1 MKKTILKLL
10 RKTGRTIKPI
20 NTYEEQLNPIK
31 NLWLKNKN
39 IKTVFDIGASD
50 GGFAR
55 EIRELLPAAKIY
67 SFEALPEVYEKLESN
82 FSDDTLFQSYNIA
95 LSNYNGQTSFFRCE
109 SSGSSSILE
118 MDELH
123 KTAYPG
129 TKNNEKINIKCSTLD
144 DFIVKENIIIDKNVL
159 IKIDVQGAEKLVLE
173 GAENLLTKTE
183 LIFSEVN
190 FNSVYKENVL
200 FNDLASFLKVKGFK
214 IEGIKNVSQ
223 SLVDGTFLQAD
234 AFFSKDIHN
243 KT

>member
-1 MKKTILKLL
+1 MKKAILKLL

-20 NTYEEQLNPIK
+20 NTYEEKLHPVK

-55 EIRELLPAAKIY
+55 EIRELLPTAKIY
-67 SFEALPEVYEKLESN
+67 SFEALPEIYEKLESN
-82 FSDDTLFQSYNIA
+82 FIDDALFQSYNIA

-129 TKNNEKINIKCSTLD
+129 TKNNEKINIMCSTLD
-144 DFIVKENIIIDKNVL
+144 DFIANENIVIDKNVL

-173 GAENLLTKTE
+173 GAENLLSKSE
-183 LIFSEVN
+183 LIFSEIN
-190 FNSVYKENVL
+190 FNSVYKGNVL
-200 FNDLASFLKVKGFK
+200 FNDLASFLEEKGFK